1 MALFFSFSSHSPSLP
16 LCWLFSEPNFLQAAR
31 SPATFISRTLIK
43 YSSLGDSSTQNGLY
57 RDKKIFYIGHYI
69 SLHFQFF
76 MIVGWWVQGAG
87 RCTLQG
93 GRGGLFSTKEQQAG
107 RQAGR
112 LRRRSRYQIL
122 SAISRQSQP
131 AARYFNVK
139 QGGLERGNWI
149 VLKVAGKTSSR
160 TTIKDVQRKG

>member
-1 MALFFSFSSHSPSLP
+1 
-16 LCWLFSEPNFLQAAR
+16 
-31 SPATFISRTLIK
+31 
-43 YSSLGDSSTQNGLY
+43 
-57 RDKKIFYIGHYI
+57 
-69 SLHFQFF
+69 

-93 GRGGLFSTKEQQAG
+93 GRGGLFSTKEEQQAAG
-107 RQAGR
+107 KQAGR
-112 LRRRSRYQIL
+112 LGRKSRYQIL

-160 TTIKDVQRKG
+160 TTIKDVQRK

>member
-93 GRGGLFSTKEQQAG
+93 GRGGLFSTKKEQPAG
-107 RQAGR
+107 RQVGWGGGADI
-112 LRRRSRYQIL
+112 RYCQL
-122 SAISRQSQP
+122 SA
-131 AARYFNVK
+131 
-139 QGGLERGNWI
+139 GNPS
-149 VLKVAGKTSSR
+149 LLPGTSMLSKV
-160 TTIKDVQRKG
+160 D

>member
-1 MALFFSFSSHSPSLP
+1 MQAGARCKEVAVACFQRRSS
-16 LCWLFSEPNFLQAAR
+16 R
-31 SPATFISRTLIK
+31 
-43 YSSLGDSSTQNGLY
+43 
-57 RDKKIFYIGHYI
+57 
-69 SLHFQFF
+69 
-76 MIVGWWVQGAG
+76 
-87 RCTLQG
+87 
-93 GRGGLFSTKEQQAG
+93 QAG

-112 LRRRSRYQIL
+112 LGRRSRYQIL